1 MTTPARMRLLAGLL
15 AGAPEHASAHDVDP
29 DALRAAAV
37 EQGVDALVWR
47 QLEQAAGPLDG
58 LRAALYPG
66 VRAAVSREIFV
77 QAELQA
83 VFAALGSAGIP
94 VLVTKGTALAYA
106 FYAEPWLRPR
116 ADTDLLVRRADVEA
130 AAELL
135 EARGYSRSAAIS
147 TGEHVSHQAAFE
159 RRDPSG
165 VRHVLDL
172 HWRIANPQVVA
183 GALAFD
189 ALRAGSCGIPALG
202 GRTPSAGDSLA
213 LACVHRLAHHQ
224 GHERLI
230 WLYDMVML
238 ARTMDAAAWHAFADL
253 ARRQGIAAIC
263 LDGLSAARSYLR
275 LPVPPDVEERLAAA
289 APGEASRIYVDGPV
303 TRRDVLLSDLAH
315 LGTWRARV
323 RLLREHVF
331 PPPAF
336 MRQRYGTHV
345 RWPLPAL
352 YLHRFLTGAARWHRS

>member
-15 AGAPEHASAHDVDP
+15 AGARDHASGPDDDP
-29 DALRAAAV
+29 DTLRAAAV

-47 QLEQAAGPLDG
+47 QLEHATGHADA

-66 VRAAVSREIFV
+66 VRAAVAREIFV
-77 QAELQA
+77 QQELQA
-83 VFAALGSAGIP
+83 MFTALDAAGIP

-116 ADTDLLVRRADVEA
+116 ADTDLLVRRADVGA
-130 AAELL
+130 AADVL
-135 EARGYSRSAAIS
+135 EARGYSRSVAIS

-159 RRDPSG
+159 RRDPNG
-165 VRHVLDL
+165 VRHVIDL

-189 ALRAGSCGIPALG
+189 ALRAGSRGIPALG
-202 GRTPSAGDSLA
+202 GRTPSAADSLA

-230 WLYDMVML
+230 WLHDMVTL
-238 ARTMDAAAWHAFADL
+238 ARAMDADAWNAFADL

-263 LDGLSAARSYLR
+263 LDGLSAARGWLGLS
-275 LPVPPDVEERLAAA
+275 VPPAVEERLAAA

-315 LGTWRARV
+315 LGTWRARI

-352 YLHRFLTGAARWHRS
+352 YLHRFVTGAARWHRS

>member
-15 AGAPEHASAHDVDP
+15 TGAPEHASGHDDDP
-29 DALRAAAV
+29 ETLRAAAV
-37 EQGVDALVWR
+37 EQGIDALVWR
-47 QLEQAAGPLDG
+47 RIEHAAGPLEG
-58 LRAALYPG
+58 LRDALYPG
-66 VRAAVSREIFV
+66 VRAAVSREIFL

-83 VFAALGSAGIP
+83 VFAALDAAGIP

-106 FYAEPWLRPR
+106 CYAEPWLRPR

-130 AAELL
+130 AAAVL
-135 EARGYSRSAAIS
+135 EARGYSRSVAIS

-159 RRDPSG
+159 RRDPNG

-189 ALRAGSCGIPALG
+189 ALRAGSRGIPALG
-202 GRTPSAGDSLA
+202 GRTPSAADSLA

-230 WLYDMVML
+230 WLHDMVTL
-238 ARTMDAAAWHAFADL
+238 ARTMDMDAWRAFADL
-253 ARRQGIAAIC
+253 AGRQGIAAIC
-263 LDGLSAARSYLR
+263 LDGLSAARRYFR
-275 LPVPPDVEERLAAA
+275 LPVPPGVEERLAAA

-315 LGTWRARV
+315 LGTWRARI